1 MNSFIIVFT
10 TILLFFIVHMSS
22 LGVDGGYSDDDD
34 DDYYAVDGNDDDHH
48 YDPQQYATDTAN
60 ALFGQTIPVEYQR
73 RSTYETMC
81 KTNCSNIL
89 LKKECKEFNMLM
101 GGPANGTE
109 ASSSNG
115 MEASSYNGMEASSY
129 NGMEASSYNGTQA
142 ASYLCRCKWIGKLFG
157 IGEKHCIY
165 RKPCRKVPGL

>member
-22 LGVDGGYSDDDD
+22 LGVDGGYSDDDY
-34 DDYYAVDGNDDDHH
+34 DYNSVDGNDDDHH

-115 MEASSYNGMEASSY
+115 I
-129 NGMEASSYNGTQA
+129 EASSYNGTQA
-142 ASYLCRCKWIGKLFG
+142 ASYLCRCEWTGKLLG
-157 IGEKHCIY
+157 LRKIRCVGKIKILKEKNEFFKCTKKIY
-165 RKPCRKVPGL
+165 